1 MTADVTVK
9 VVGQN
14 THLGEWF
21 KWLVLVLL
29 LVEASSTYRLP
40 WLGLKPGVSFV
51 SAPSSSQ
58 PNVAFYYRTE
68 KVDDIKRGV
77 GERAG
82 SVRVLKAL
90 KRTNLSADAT
100 TDMSPAV

>member
-1 MTADVTVK
+1 VTADVTVK
-9 VVGQN
+9 AVGQN

-21 KWLVLVLL
+21 KWLV

-40 WLGLKPGVSFV
+40 WLGLKPGVSFFSV
-51 SAPSSSQ
+51 PSSSQ

-68 KVDDIKRGV
+68 KVDDIKTGV

-90 KRTNLSADAT
+90 KRTNLTADAT
-100 TDMSPAV
+100 TDISPAAWV